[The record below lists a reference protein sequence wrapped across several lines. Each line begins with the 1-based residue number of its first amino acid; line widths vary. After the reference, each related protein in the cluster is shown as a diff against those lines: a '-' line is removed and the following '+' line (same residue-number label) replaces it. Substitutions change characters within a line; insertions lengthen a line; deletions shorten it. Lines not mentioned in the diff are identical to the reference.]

1 MTTIHYPETAPLREK
16 VRQIHRS
23 GVSLAVLA
31 TGGGFEILTE
41 LTAVP
46 GASAVLVDASVPY
59 SKRALAGQVVVEP
72 SKIVDGKKVGGAVC
86 RETAIL
92 MAHAAWTRAAQLC
105 PEKSAVGL
113 AVTCQ
118 LASEKPHRSGDYA
131 WIAAQSGV
139 SGENVFT
146 FRVAF
151 KNIPGQVDARQRQST
166 MVGMAAL
173 WLLAGFIATP
183 RMKDLGGDFYEWMGS
198 RIWQIV
204 EFSAGPVCAPP
215 VDWPHAGPSAKRG
228 ITYGMDGA
236 IRPIE
241 WLSPTEHYIIGGR
254 FSPVRWGHFA
264 LKQYLDRVTGKRGV
278 FNLTRNHPKKGRLP
292 DETIAALLSACAGK
306 VDVLVDEDTQFYAE
320 KARLW
325 GCDLAMGLDAFTLL
339 CKMKPGDITSIA
351 DCGATIHVTN
361 RDNFDA
367 DWKLIGKAMQT
378 GAVRYYAET
387 CWPVS
392 SSEIRG
398 GGAK

>member
-31 TGGGFEILTE
+31 TGGGFGFLTE
-41 LTAVP
+41 LTAIS
-46 GASAVLVDASVPY
+46 GASAVLVDAAVPY

-105 PEKSAVGL
+105 PEKTAVGL
-113 AVTCQ
+113 AATCQ

-131 WIAAQSGV
+131 WIAAQAGV

-146 FRVAF
+146 FRVTF
-151 KNIPGQVDARQRQST
+151 KNIPGQADARQGQST
-166 MVGMAAL
+166 MVGMTAL
-173 WLLAGFIATP
+173 WLLADFIANP
-183 RMKDLGGDFYEWMGS
+183 QMKDLGGEFYEWMGS
-198 RIWQIV
+198 RILPLV
-204 EFSAGPVCAPP
+204 DFSSGEICAPP
-215 VDWPHAGPSAKRG
+215 VHWPLLGTAPKWG
-228 ITYGMDGA
+228 IIYGQDGEV
-236 IRPIE
+236 RPVE
-241 WLSPTEHYIIGGR
+241 WLSPARHYIIGGR
-254 FSPVRWGHFA
+254 FSPVHWGHFA
-264 LKQYLDRVTGKRGV
+264 LKQYLDRVTGKQGV

-292 DETIAALLSACAGK
+292 DETIAAILLACAGK

-339 CKMKPGDITSIA
+339 CKMKPSDITSIA
-351 DCGATIHVTN
+351 DCGATIHVTH
-361 RDNFDA
+361 RENFDA

-398 GGAK
+398 GGGK